1 MGANDVIDMM
11 LPYLMVFFCI
21 LFVVCC
27 FMRNC
32 YCGMTARELREIG
45 EHHEERL
52 RQNEIRL
59 AQQIE
64 SLRQQENEELDE
76 AFRHANIDRLELADS
91 LTKYAKYLRA
101 KMERERIEEEEDIV
115 IFVNPG
121 DAEPVLGQLMV
132 D

>member
-1 MGANDVIDMM
+1 MGANDVIDLM
-11 LPYLMVFFCI
+11 LPYLIVFFCI
-21 LFVVCC
+21 MFVICC
-27 FMRNC
+27 FMKNC
-32 YCGMTARELREIG
+32 YCGMTARELREIS

-64 SLRQQENEELDE
+64 ARRQRENKEMEE
-76 AFRHANIDRLELADS
+76 AFRLANIDRLELADS
-91 LTKYAKYLRA
+91 LTKYAKYLRG

-121 DAEPVLGQLMV
+121 HSEPVLGQLMT

>member
-11 LPYLMVFFCI
+11 LPYLMVFLCI
-21 LFVVCC
+21 IFIVCC

-45 EHHEERL
+45 EQHEERL

-59 AQQIE
+59 AQRIE
-64 SLRQQENEELDE
+64 ALRQRENEEMEE
-76 AFRHANIDRLELADS
+76 AFRQANIDRLELADS
-91 LTKYAKYLRA
+91 LESYAKYL
-101 KMERERIEEEEDIV
+101 KEKFKRERIKEDEDVV
-115 IFVNPG
+115 IFINPG
-121 DAEPVLGQLMV
+121 DAEPVLGRLMV

>member
-11 LPYLMVFFCI
+11 LPYLMVFLCI
-21 LFVVCC
+21 MFLVCC

-32 YCGMTARELREIG
+32 YCGMTARELREIS

-59 AQQIE
+59 AQRIE
-64 SLRQQENEELDE
+64 ALRQRENEEMEE
-76 AFRHANIDRLELADS
+76 AFRQANIDRLELADS
-91 LTKYAKYLRA
+91 LESYAKYL
-101 KMERERIEEEEDIV
+101 KEKFKRERIKEDEDVV
-115 IFVNPG
+115 IFINPG

>member
-1 MGANDVIDMM
+1 MGVNDVIDMM
-11 LPYLMVFFCI
+11 LPYLMVFFCL

-32 YCGMTARELREIG
+32 YCGMSARELREIG
-45 EHHEERL
+45 EHQEERL

-64 SLRQQENEELDE
+64 ALRQRENEEFDE
-76 AFRHANIDRLELADS
+76 AFRRANIDRLELSKA
-91 LTKYAKYLRA
+91 LTNYARYLKT
-101 KMERERIEEEEDIV
+101 KMESERIKEEEDIV

-121 DAEPVLGQLMV
+121 NAEPVLGRLMV

>member
-1 MGANDVIDMM
+1 MGANDVIDLM
-11 LPYLMVFFCI
+11 LPYLMVFLCI
-21 LFVVCC
+21 IFIVCC

-45 EHHEERL
+45 EQHEERL
-52 RQNEIRL
+52 RQNDIRL
-59 AQQIE
+59 AQQID

-76 AFRHANIDRLELADS
+76 AFRRANIDRLELADS
-91 LTKYAKYLRA
+91 LTKYAKYLRG

-121 DAEPVLGQLMV
+121 HSEPVLGQLMT